1 MLTVNRPKHMVFKKM
16 LIGISR
22 QKTTKDSAVDG
33 DSHNYRV
40 KRELGNQ
47 TNMMYSILMH
57 P

>member
-1 MLTVNRPKHMVFKKM
+1 MHLEKN
-16 LIGISR
+16 
-22 QKTTKDSAVDG
+22 TKDPATDG
-33 DSHNYRV
+33 DLYNYRV